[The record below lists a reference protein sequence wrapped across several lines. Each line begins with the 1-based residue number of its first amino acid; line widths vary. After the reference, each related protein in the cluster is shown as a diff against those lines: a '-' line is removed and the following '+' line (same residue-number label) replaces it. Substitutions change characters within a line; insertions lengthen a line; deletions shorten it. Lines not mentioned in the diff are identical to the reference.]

1 MDDKLTEQIQQYLI
15 IENKT
20 DEDIIKGATLLLKL
34 NRNRFYFQRA
44 VASPRYFESNIA
56 YELKKYLRIRL
67 DRKTM
72 ADINRM
78 TADVMPKAKAIIDA
92 GITVKKKALLELPV
106 PDGSGD
112 MLKKGKRK
120 DHDRLPAEIAG
131 LWEKNAER
139 YKKIKQTYETLK
151 TMLNAEPCDRYET
164 CSNLVELDKKYRA
177 DMQLYDSYIITDTDD
192 VTQDGISV
200 TDEETGNEDVPQDGT
215 PVTEEVPN
223 GDESEP
229 DTVDEEED
237 EGK

>member
-1 MDDKLTEQIQQYLI
+1 MDDKLTEQIQHYLN

-44 VASPRYFESNIA
+44 VASPRYYESNIA

-92 GITVKKKALLELPV
+92 GFTVKKKAVLELPV

-120 DHDRLPAEIAG
+120 DHDRLPVEIAE
-131 LWEKNAER
+131 LWNKNAER

-151 TMLNAEPCDRYET
+151 TMIDAEPCDRYET
-164 CSNLVELDKKYRA
+164 CSNLVELEKQYRA
-177 DMQLYDSYIITDTDD
+177 DMQRYDSYIITDTDD
-192 VTQDGISV
+192 TLQDATSV
-200 TDEETGNEDVPQDGT
+200 TEEETGNEDVLHDGT
-215 PVTEEVPN
+215 PLTEEVPN

>member
-1 MDDKLTEQIQQYLI
+1 MDDKLTEQIQQYLN
-15 IENKT
+15 IEKKT
-20 DEDIIKGATLLLKL
+20 DEDIINGATLLLKL

-44 VASPRYFESNIA
+44 VASPRYYESNIA

-78 TADVMPKAKAIIDA
+78 TADVMPKARAIVDA
-92 GITVKKKALLELPV
+92 GITVKKKVVLELPV

-112 MLKKGKRK
+112 IVKKGKRE
-120 DHDRLPAEIAG
+120 DHDRLPEEIAE

-151 TMLNAEPCDRYET
+151 AMLDAEPCDRYET
-164 CSNLVELDKKYRA
+164 CSNLVELDKQYRA
-177 DMQLYDSYIITDTDD
+177 DMQRYDSYVIKDTDD
-192 VTQDGISV
+192 EPHDGI
-200 TDEETGNEDVPQDGT
+200 
-215 PVTEEVPN
+215 PVTEEGTGGENAPKDGATVTEEEPKE
-223 GDESEP
+223 DESDSEP
-229 DTVDEEED
+229 VDEEEN